1 MLLNVLA
8 SAVII
13 LPLRTLHNSEL
24 ICATARDGK
33 EIAWDV
39 VELSSFS
46 SYYPSFAYFTQ
57 Q

>member
-1 MLLNVLA
+1 
-8 SAVII
+8 
-13 LPLRTLHNSEL
+13 L